1 MDPRASARW
10 LGGLWA
16 GQIACVGL
24 IAAPMAFAVLA
35 RSDAGRFV
43 GRLFAVDAYVA
54 LAVAV
59 VLLMLE
65 RRIGRHDAQAG
76 HGSAFTTN
84 MMLVL
89 GAMFCVV
96 FGYFGL
102 QPLMAD
108 ARAGLGGLSF
118 GTLHMVSVAFFAG
131 KGLIVAMLAWRYAA
145 GARA

>member
-1 MDPRASARW
+1 MGLRVLARW

-16 GQIACVGL
+16 GQIACVGGL
-24 IAAPMAFAVLA
+24 VAPMAFAVLA
-35 RSDAGRFV
+35 RPDAGRFV
-43 GRLFAVDAYVA
+43 GRLFEVDAYLA
-54 LAVAV
+54 LGVGLLL
-59 VLLMLE
+59 VLME
-65 RRIGRHDAQAG
+65 RRFGREDAEAG
-76 HGSAFTTN
+76 RGSAFTTN

-118 GTLHMVSVAFFAG
+118 RTLHTVSAAFFTG
-131 KGLIVAMLAWRYAA
+131 KGLIVAILAWRYA
-145 GARA
+145 GQARS